1 MFLKMFKFDR
11 KTPVTESVFDKAAAL
26 KACNFI
32 KKNSQFF
39 SDEICKIVKNT
50 YFEEH
55 LQTTASDFWVF
66 STNWCRI
73 LGRIKAE
80 RYWIEMRKPLTMKK
94 KKFNTDTSILQL

>member
-1 MFLKMFKFDR
+1 M
-11 KTPVTESVFDKAAAL
+11 ESVFDKAAVL

-32 KKNSQFF
+32 KKTPTQFF

-80 RYWIEMRKPLTMKK
+80 RHWIEMGKPLTMKK
-94 KKFNTDTSILQL
+94 KINTDTSMLQL